1 MLAEPPATLD
11 QIPRS
16 HLLICAVNV
25 ERALRNYFLDLD
37 GKQASLPDLDGGR
50 DTGDETRQLPALQGW
65 NKAMLRQSKSLSSQK
80 GEKAELASPKLDDTE
95 KLIEFMG
102 SHYDDVVARVQ
113 SFDEFYHAIF
123 ELIELFLFRMFYEER
138 GHLQYRIPEKRIL
151 QDAYSKHHKSEGE
164 LKKEEFVEISKEVL
178 KVESF
183 TFGKATIELGM
194 FLFGVPACAFLAK
207 RILPG
212 LGWLSDDIV
221 IPLATSGS
229 VAYLIK
235 SKRL

>member
-1 MLAEPPATLD
+1 MEQDNAVAKQVGEQSL
-11 QIPRS
+11 IP
-16 HLLICAVNV
+16 
-25 ERALRNYFLDLD
+25 
-37 GKQASLPDLDGGR
+37 
-50 DTGDETRQLPALQGW
+50 
-65 NKAMLRQSKSLSSQK
+65 QK
-80 GEKAELASPKLDDTE
+80 GKKAKPESPKLSDTK
-95 KLIEFMG
+95 KLIEFME
-102 SHYDDVVARVQ
+102 SRYDEYVGRVQ

-123 ELIELFLFRMFYEER
+123 ELIEMFCEER
-138 GHLQYRIPEKRIL
+138 GQLQYRIPEKKIL
-151 QDAYSKHHKSEGE
+151 QEAYMKHHRSEGE
-164 LKKEEFVEISKEVL
+164 LTKEEFVEMSKEVV

-183 TFGKATIELGM
+183 TFGKATVEFAM
-194 FLFGVPACAFLAK
+194 FLFGAPACAFLAK